1 MPVKIR
7 LSRHGKKGSAFY
19 HIVAADSRAPRDGK
33 YIERLGSYNPNTHPA
48 TVELNFDKALTWLN
62 NGAQPTETCRNILS
76 SEGVLLKKHLLG
88 GIAKGAFSEEEAES
102 RFQKWLSEK
111 RDKAESLKNN
121 IVKAKDEAGRKR
133 QEAEANAKEAIAK
146 KVAEK
151 LAARDVA
158 ATPENEEEAPAAAPA
173 AAAPAAAAPAAK
185 PAAAAPAA
193 EPAAAAPAAEPAA
206 AAPAA
211 E

>member
-7 LSRHGKKGSAFY
+7 LSRQGKKGFAFY

-76 SEGVLLKKHLLG
+76 QEGVLLKKHLLEG
-88 GIAKGAFSEEEAES
+88 VRKGAFT
-102 RFQKWLSEK
+102 
-111 RDKAESLKNN
+111 
-121 IVKAKDEAGRKR
+121 
-133 QEAEANAKEAIAK
+133 EAEAENRFGKWITERRSKTEAVKNEATKRKNELVRKKKDAELKAKEAIAK

-151 LAARDVA
+151 FA
-158 ATPENEEEAPAAAPA
+158 
-173 AAAPAAAAPAAK
+173 
-185 PAAAAPAA
+185 AA
-193 EPAAAAPAAEPAA
+193 EPKAAEAEAA
-206 AAPAA
+206 S
-211 E
+211 

>member
-7 LSRHGKKGSAFY
+7 LSRHGKKGAAFY

-76 SEGVLLKKHLLG
+76 HEGVLLKKHLLG
-88 GIAKGAFSEEEAES
+88 GVAKGAFSEAEAES
-102 RFQKWLSEK
+102 RFEKWLGEK
-111 RDKAESLKNN
+111 RDKTESLKNS
-121 IVKAKDEAGRKR
+121 VTQAKNEAVRKR
-133 QEAEANAKEAIAK
+133 QDMEASVREATAK

-151 LAARDVA
+151 LAAR
-158 ATPENEEEAPAAAPA
+158 EGAAAPENGEEA
-173 AAAPAAAAPAAK
+173 AAA
-185 PAAAAPAA
+185 
-193 EPAAAAPAAEPAA
+193 E
-206 AAPAA
+206 
-211 E
+211 